1 MSWRK
6 PDAVRA
12 ALARPESKPA
22 SRQEERKKEDE
33 TGAGIPVPAQTGVVG
48 VDTKG
53 FIVQASSAEGGDP
66 AGSKR
71 PYEAVGACVARVKAQ
86 LRRSKEFNHSVAKN
100 VLEYM
105 DLSMNLETH
114 RVFLKCKG
122 NFF

>member
-53 FIVQASSAEGGDP
+53 FYRAGKQCRRGDP
-66 AGSKR
+66 AGSNT
-71 PYEAVGACVARVKAQ
+71 V
-86 LRRSKEFNHSVAKN
+86 
-100 VLEYM
+100 
-105 DLSMNLETH
+105 
-114 RVFLKCKG
+114 
-122 NFF
+122 